1 MKNVQKTKEIPH
13 VPILH
18 PFKQCGATG
27 KRSGLPCVQP
37 AMKNGRCRFHG
48 GKSTGAKTPMGRAKQ
63 KYLNM
68 SCAMIHD
75 DLKADEAK
83 VKDLVKSCTKFLHD
97 IEGIS

>member
-1 MKNVQKTKEIPH
+1 MKNEKKTQEIPH
-13 VPILH
+13 VQKLH

-48 GKSTGAKTPMGRAKQ
+48 GKSTGAKTPMGRARQ

-68 SCAMIHD
+68 SCAIIHD
-75 DLKADEAK
+75 DLKADTLA
-83 VKDLVKSCTKFLHD
+83 VKALVHSCAQFLHE
-97 IEGIS
+97 IEGAS